1 MSKPMEQNKDVKTT
15 YHYPTPEAAFAAQTR
30 AWDMRVKAYTF
41 AQIGKALGLS
51 ASNAYVMVC
60 KHREYLKAESMETA
74 EQLRD
79 MEISKLDAA
88 ENRLWEAL
96 DQRQDLTVDQ
106 ISKAA
111 EKIVKI
117 SESRRKLTGL
127 DAPQKVELGGNIYT
141 VQATSPECPEWG
153 EPPKPPEKKE
163 EVVKEKELTSEQE
176 EW

>member
-1 MSKPMEQNKDVKTT
+1 MEPKSSYHFPNKETSL
-15 YHYPTPEAAFAAQTR
+15 EAQAK
-30 AWDMRVKAYTF
+30 AWELRTKAYTYEK
-41 AQIGKALGLS
+41 IGEALGCS
-51 ASNAYVMVC
+51 TPTAFQMV
-60 KHREYLKAESMETA
+60 KKYREVVLAHAKETA

-79 MEISKLDAA
+79 LEISKLDAA

-96 DQRQDLTVDQ
+96 DQRPNLTVDQ

-117 SESRRKLTGL
+117 SESRRRLTGL

-163 EVVKEKELTSEQE
+163 EVVKEKELTSEQG